1 MRLLTLEPCVN
12 ISPANTAPVPM
23 MVHMCFESLLMPNG
37 SILSPDFMI
46 VYR

>member
-37 SILSPDFMI
+37 STRIPDPMI